1 MVVMIFNRENKLQEL
16 LFLRNKHLIYMSFE
30 GLES

>member
-16 LFLRNKHLIYMSFE
+16 LFPRNKHLKYMSFE